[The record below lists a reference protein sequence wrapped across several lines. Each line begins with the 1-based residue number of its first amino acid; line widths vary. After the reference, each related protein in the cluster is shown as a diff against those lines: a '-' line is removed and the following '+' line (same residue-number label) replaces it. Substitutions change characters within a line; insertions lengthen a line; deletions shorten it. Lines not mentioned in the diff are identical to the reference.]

1 MNILSTTPRYAGTPL
16 TPEGRPAHHLFL
28 LDARPNQRMTWQ
40 QAKDWAASV
49 GGELPTPQEQSLL
62 FANCRDALPQER
74 CWSSKQDK
82 EEASYAWYCN
92 FSNGYQSNYLKSY
105 EGSAVA
111 VRRLPLESFN
121 PFDASAPAPATTVA
135 TTAPGAFTHTPRPA
149 AAGPVHWHAH
159 NTLYRA
165 IVSLPQ
171 ALCPRD
177 EPLHER
183 IVFFDG
189 PRKNPGEYL
198 ETLLAHAWHTDTIGW
213 CHDGLI
219 YNLQSAAELVE
230 QGLSEDRNA
239 RLLET
244 GWGGPEGISYAEAPR
259 TDFFVA
265 PELRKKLYLLQTQV
279 RIPKAWASATKL
291 EGSAA

>member
-1 MNILSTTPRYAGTPL
+1 MQPPPTHRYAGTPL

-62 FANCRDALPQER
+62 FANYRDALPQER

-82 EEASYAWYCN
+82 EEASYAWFCY
-92 FSNGYQSNYLKSY
+92 FDDGYQNNCHQSY

-135 TTAPGAFTHTPRPA
+135 TAAPSVFTHTPRPA
-149 AAGPVHWHAH
+149 HVSEGKFSNQRRFGTPCGNCLPEDTIAATDREKGELSV
-159 NTLYRA
+159 YRDGEEDLA
-165 IVSLPQ
+165 EVSL
-171 ALCPRD
+171 
-177 EPLHER
+177 R
-183 IVFFDG
+183 IG
-189 PRKNPGEYL
+189 LMSRASITLRMTPAELRSAAA
-198 ETLLAHAWHTDTIGW
+198 TLLDAAHDIDT
-213 CHDGLI
+213 LP
-219 YNLQSAAELVE
+219 AAVL
-230 QGLSEDRNA
+230 A
-239 RLLET
+239 R
-244 GWGGPEGISYAEAPR
+244 
-259 TDFFVA
+259 
-265 PELRKKLYLLQTQV
+265 
-279 RIPKAWASATKL
+279 AS